1 MGKATIFF
9 VIVIIIFLALFLPF
23 AAEANAESLVG
34 SAFEQGCFTGY
45 LTEHRSIESV
55 HFIFPERKKPFV
67 DGYIG
72 VENLNQLGRYY
83 ILRAN
88 GKSAL
93 VYAADKLNE
102 NHREAHDALWQGTW
116 AADVNTE
123 LLKEMGWPNYGT
135 LCKIEKPTRR
145 THGYQNRLSAHFLQS
160 K

>member
-1 MGKATIFF
+1 MGKATILF

-102 NHREAHDALWQGTW
+102 NHREAHDALWGKTW
-116 AADVNTE
+116 AADVSTE
-123 LLKEMGWPNYGT
+123 LWHKMGKPVKGT
-135 LCKIEKPTRR
+135 LCKTKKP
-145 THGYQNRLSAHFLQS
+145 SANTPPLYFLGKS
-160 K
+160 R